1 MKSIVGSNQYL
12 TLKAMAKYAKAHPF
26 GYVGIKKAKADR
38 NRHFGEQKKETQS
51 IHMKNGQIRT
61 IQHYY

>member
-1 MKSIVGSNQYL
+1 MYV
-12 TLKAMAKYAKAHPF
+12 KAHPF

-38 NRHFGEQKKETQS
+38 NFHFGEQKKRTQ
-51 IHMKNGQIRT
+51 IILMKSGQIRT

>member
-1 MKSIVGSNQYL
+1 MYV
-12 TLKAMAKYAKAHPF
+12 KAHPF
-26 GYVGIKKAKADR
+26 GYVGIKKAKAER
-38 NRHFGEQKKETQS
+38 NSHFRELKKEIQT